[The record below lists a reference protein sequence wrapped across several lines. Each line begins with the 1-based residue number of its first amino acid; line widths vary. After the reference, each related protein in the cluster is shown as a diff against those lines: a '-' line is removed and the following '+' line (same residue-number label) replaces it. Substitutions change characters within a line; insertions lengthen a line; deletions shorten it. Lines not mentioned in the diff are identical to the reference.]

1 MKQLK
6 SIVRIALVLIMT
18 SQYLGAI
25 SPQAPQNFRAWGY
38 EKHIELAWQANSES
52 DLAGYKVY
60 KREAN
65 TTTFL
70 LWKTSTGNFETV
82 AQDWLADNEKNKTWE
97 YQLSAFNDAGEE
109 SALTAIKS
117 TALNLTMTDDEW
129 LDMTQ
134 RATFR
139 YFWDAAHPVSG
150 MARERNSND
159 DVVTTGG
166 TGFGIM
172 AILVGIERG
181 YISRSDGLNR
191 LVQIVSFLQIAD
203 KYHGTFPHWMN
214 GKTGQTIPFSQYDD
228 GADLVET
235 SFLMQ
240 GLLAARQ
247 YFDKNE
253 ALETDFRS
261 IITQLW
267 EGVEY
272 NWFRQGT
279 ANFLYW
285 HWSPKYQW
293 KMNFPLK
300 GFNETQIVYILAKA
314 SPKYA
319 IPASLYSQGWASSNY
334 LNGQSYYGYKLE
346 VGTSKGGPLF
356 FSHYSYLGFDPRG
369 RKDAYCNYFTRNQAH
384 TKINRAYC
392 IANPKQFPN
401 YSADC
406 WGLTASDTYNGYTA
420 HEPNNDNGTITPTA
434 ALSSM
439 PYTPTESLAALK
451 YFYRSQGK
459 KVWGEF
465 GFYDAFNVSKNW
477 YATSY
482 LAIDQGPIIAMI
494 ENYRSGLLWNN
505 FMKNPEIEPALS
517 ALGFVKD
524 ETFIQDAP
532 LASFDAAIFPNPMQH
547 GQFQLEIPLEK
558 TSTLSFSLYDLNGR
572 LIKIFPAHH
581 FFDKGI
587 FNQHFDIQELAPS
600 VYWLKIEINGTF
612 FYKKIMP

>member
-1 MKQLK
+1 MNTIYKITFFLFFL
-6 SIVRIALVLIMT
+6 A
-18 SQYLGAI
+18 SQA
-25 SPQAPQNFRAWGY
+25 SATAPSTPQAFQVTGY
-38 EKHIELAWQANSES
+38 ERHVDIAWQANVES

-60 KREAN
+60 RKESG
-65 TTTFL
+65 TTTFQ
-70 LWKTSTGNFETV
+70 LWKTMYGNFVTV
-82 AQDWLADNEKNKTWE
+82 TLDWLADNEKAKMWT
-97 YQLSAFNDAGEE
+97 YQLTAFNNTGEE
-109 SALTAIKS
+109 SVPTALKSAALT
-117 TALNLTMTDDEW
+117 TNMTDDDW
-129 LDMTQ
+129 LNMTQ

-139 YFWDAAHPVSG
+139 YFWDYAHPVSG

-166 TGFGIM
+166 TGFGIL

-181 YISRSDGLNR
+181 YISRAEGLNR
-191 LVQIVSFLQIAD
+191 LVQIASFLQIAD

-240 GLLAARQ
+240 GLLTARQ
-247 YFDKNE
+247 YFDKND
-253 ALETDFRS
+253 ALETDLRS

-279 ANFLYW
+279 ANVLYW

-300 GFNETQIVYILAKA
+300 GFNETHIVYILAKA

-319 IPASLYSQGWASSNY
+319 MPTSLYSQGWASSNY
-334 LNGQSYYGYKLE
+334 LNGQSYYGYKLD

-384 TKINRAYC
+384 TRINRAYC
-392 IANPKQFPN
+392 IANPKQFSN

-406 WGLTASDTYNGYTA
+406 WGLTASDTYDGYTA

-451 YFYRSQGK
+451 YFYKNYGK

-482 LAIDQGPIIAMI
+482 LSIDQGPIIDMI
-494 ENYRSGLLWNN
+494 ENYRSGLLWHN
-505 FMKNPEIEPALS
+505 FMKNPEIEPALT

-524 ETFIQDAP
+524 ATFITENNATT
-532 LASFDAAIFPNPMQH
+532 FNITVFPNPIEQ
-547 GQFQLEIPLEK
+547 GRFQVELPLEK
-558 TSTLSFSLYDLNGR
+558 ASILSISCCDLNGKT
-572 LIKIFPAHH
+572 IKL
-581 FFDKGI
+581 FFQNQYFEKGM
-587 FNQHFDIQELAPS
+587 FRQYFDIQAIPPGI
-600 VYWLKIEINGTF
+600 YWLKIEIDGVL
-612 FYKKIMP
+612 FYKKIIATM